1 MSIFRLALKSIKS
14 RKATFFLT
22 FISIALSV
30 MLLLSVQIIKK
41 EADSGFMQTISG
53 TDLIIGPKSSQIEL
67 LLYSVFHIGTPNTL
81 MEYKSYEKIKSNP
94 KVKWAIPIS
103 LGDSHKGYK
112 VVATNENFFKHYS
125 FANGK
130 KVEFEQGKVF
140 EDMFHVVLGYEVAK
154 KLNYKLGDN
163 IVLSHGDAEVSF
175 IHHDELPLK
184 VSGILKPT
192 HTPVD
197 KTLIVTLHAME
208 SIHDDSHNHFMHRPN
223 KKTEQHNEHHE
234 NEKHHDESHEKEHDE
249 HEEHH
254 EDEHHDHEEKEHDE
268 HHEDEKHHDES
279 HEKEHDEHEDHHEDE
294 HHDHEE
300 KEHNEHH
307 EDNKHHAE
315 SHEKEHDEHNKDEN
329 ANSSSEV
336 FKENISHKVAKRLK
350 KLPKKISA
358 VYVGMN
364 SKSAIFNLQR
374 EINNNKQEP
383 LSAIMPALAV
393 QDLWNFFDI
402 VQITLNIISTI
413 VVLIGLLGM
422 LSLILM
428 GVQNRR
434 KEMAILRSIGATPF
448 DIGRLIVGE
457 AAIVCGISI
466 GLGVVFLY
474 VALFSLSQPLYD
486 TFGFYLQIQ
495 PLSLQEFAILGFIEC
510 SAILIS
516 FIPAYKIYK
525 HSLVDG
531 MNTQI

>member
-1 MSIFRLALKSIKS
+1 MSIFALALKSIQS

-30 MLLLSVQIIKK
+30 MLLLGVQIIKK
-41 EADSGFMQTISG
+41 EASSGFMQTVSG

-81 MEYKSYEKIKSNP
+81 MEYKSYEKIQSN
-94 KVKWAIPIS
+94 KNVKWAIPIS

-130 KVEFEQGKVF
+130 KVEFTQGKVF

-154 KLNYKLGDN
+154 KLNYKLGDK
-163 IVLSHGDAEVSF
+163 IVLSHGDAQVSF
-175 IHHDELPLK
+175 VHHEELPFK

-197 KTLIVTLHAME
+197 KTLIVTLQAME
-208 SIHDDSHNHFMHRPN
+208 AIHDDSHSHFLHRPI
-223 KKTEQHNEHHE
+223 KKSEEHKEHHE
-234 NEKHHDESHEKEHDE
+234 AGEHHDESHEKEHDE

-254 EDEHHDHEEKEHDE
+254 EEEHDDHENT
-268 HHEDEKHHDES
+268 ES
-279 HEKEHDEHEDHHEDE
+279 SAKT
-294 HHDHEE
+294 
-300 KEHNEHH
+300 
-307 EDNKHHAE
+307 
-315 SHEKEHDEHNKDEN
+315 
-329 ANSSSEV
+329 
-336 FKENISHKVAKRLK
+336 FKENLSHKVAKRLK
-350 KLPKKISA
+350 KLPEKISA
-358 VYVGMN
+358 VYVGVD

-374 EINNNKQEP
+374 KINNNAGEP
-383 LSAIMPALAV
+383 LSAIIPALAV
-393 QDLWNFFDI
+393 QDLWDFFEI
-402 VQITLNIISTI
+402 VQITLNIISI
-413 VVLIGLLGM
+413 LVVFIGLLGM

-457 AAIVCGISI
+457 AAIVCAISI
-466 GLGVVFLY
+466 ALGVVFLY
-474 VALFSLSQPLYD
+474 VALFVLSQPLYD
-486 TFGFYLQIQ
+486 TYGFYLQIQ
-495 PLSLQEFAILGFIEC
+495 PLALQELAILGLIEC
-510 SAILIS
+510 SAIVIS
-516 FIPAYKIYK
+516 FIPAYRIYK
-525 HSLVDG
+525 QSLIDG

>member
-1 MSIFRLALKSIKS
+1 MSIFRLALKSIQS
-14 RKATFFLT
+14 RKATFLLT

-41 EADSGFMQTISG
+41 EANSGFMQTISG

-81 MEYKSYEKIKSNP
+81 MDYKSYEKIQSNQ

-130 KVEFEQGKVF
+130 KIEFSQGKVF

-175 IHHDELPLK
+175 IQHDELPLK

-208 SIHDDSHNHFMHRPN
+208 SIHDDSHNHFMIRPI
-223 KKTEQHNEHHE
+223 KKSEQHNEHHE
-234 NEKHHDESHEKEHDE
+234 D
-249 HEEHH
+249 
-254 EDEHHDHEEKEHDE
+254 EHDE
-268 HHEDEKHHDES
+268 HHEDG
-279 HEKEHDEHEDHHEDE
+279 
-294 HHDHEE
+294 
-300 KEHNEHH
+300 HNEHH
-307 EDNKHHAE
+307 EDGHNEHHE
-315 SHEKEHDEHNKDEN
+315 DGHNEYHEKEDDSETHGHHDNEN
-329 ANSSSEV
+329 TKSSEKI
-336 FKENISHKVAKRLK
+336 FKENLSHKVAKRLK

-358 VYVGMN
+358 VYVGVH
-364 SKSAIFNLQR
+364 SKNTIFNLQR
-374 EINNNKQEP
+374 KINNATQEP
-383 LSAIMPALAV
+383 LSAIIPALAV

-402 VQITLNIISTI
+402 VQIILSIISTL
-413 VVLIGLLGM
+413 VVFIGLLGM

-448 DIGRLIVGE
+448 DIGKLIVGE
-457 AAIVCGISI
+457 AAVVCGISI

-474 VALFSLSQPLYD
+474 IALYTLSQPLYD
-486 TFGFYLQIQ
+486 TYGFYVQIQ
-495 PLSLQEFAILGFIEC
+495 PLSLEEFAILGLIEC

-516 FIPAYKIYK
+516 FIPAYQIYK